1 MIKYV
6 YILNTD
12 GKKNSSE
19 LIKKKKK
26 DKAIV
31 WQKEEIGRL
40 TKIWH
45 RRFNKFVSKGKEN
58 LIKIERFW
66 RIY

>member
-26 DKAIV
+26 
-31 WQKEEIGRL
+31 
-40 TKIWH
+40 TKQL
-45 RRFNKFVSKGKEN
+45 FGK
-58 LIKIERFW
+58 KKK
-66 RIY
+66 